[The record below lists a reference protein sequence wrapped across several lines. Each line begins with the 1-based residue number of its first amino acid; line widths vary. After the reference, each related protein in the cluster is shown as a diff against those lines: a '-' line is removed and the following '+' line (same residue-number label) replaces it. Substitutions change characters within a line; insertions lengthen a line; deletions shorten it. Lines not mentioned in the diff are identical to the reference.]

1 MGVGKKYKG
10 EIIINNFVMLIYEN
24 YLDSL
29 NWKMSLKP
37 VGNNG
42 AFMIDERNNIH
53 WEHGD
58 ENLIIE
64 FPWHAYL

>member
-1 MGVGKKYKG
+1 
-10 EIIINNFVMLIYEN
+10 MLIYEN
-24 YLDSL
+24 YQDSL

-42 AFMIDERNNIH
+42 AFMIDECNNIH